1 MVARTMRALAMA
13 AFLGIVASAGCASG
27 FHRVEVLP
35 PAEANG
41 ASPASPYVQVREL
54 GVSHKVVLFHFN
66 GLWQLAVTVDVRNRS
81 TAPLTLDTAGA
92 ALDLAQ
98 LCNATRARAAAV
110 ASGAG
115 DLPGR
120 VDLEGAAARAVTIGP
135 GEDRSFWIVFERV
148 EWSSGCTRVSLRL
161 PSSTGE
167 TFLVESLDPSTA
179 APAPASPEPST
190 SSPAPSARP
199 PRAFGLSIG
208 LQDEDFGS
216 AADIIQVRESLWYA
230 RGALKGGL
238 SFEAGR
244 LFEKTS
250 AGLQQASTLGAALS
264 LSWRPPLVTAGLFA
278 AGQVTYASFENP
290 GLVGNRGWPDLS
302 AGVEIPVQPGPLP
315 AAFARLGY
323 TRVFDDRTPYRN
335 ALLFS
340 IDTPYAIW

>member
-1 MVARTMRALAMA
+1 MVTPTMRAFAMA

-27 FHRVEVLP
+27 FRRIEVMP
-35 PAEANG
+35 PAVANG
-41 ASPASPYVQVREL
+41 TSPASPYVQVREV
-54 GVSHKVVLFHFN
+54 GVSHKVVLFHFE
-66 GLWQLAVTVDVRNRS
+66 GLWQLAVTVDVRNGS
-81 TAPLTLDTAGA
+81 TAPLTLNPTGA
-92 ALDLAQ
+92 ALELEQ
-98 LCNATRARAAAV
+98 LCNATRAHAAAV
-110 ASGAG
+110 ASGSG

-120 VDLEGAAARAVTIGP
+120 VDLEGAAPRPQTIGP

-148 EWSSGCTRVSLRL
+148 GWSSGCTRVSLRL
-161 PSSTGE
+161 PSSKGE
-167 TFLVESLDPSTA
+167 PFLVEALDPATA
-179 APAPASPEPST
+179 
-190 SSPAPSARP
+190 SPAPSARP

-216 AADIIQVRESLWYA
+216 GADIIQVRESLWYA

-244 LFEKTS
+244 LFEKTP

-278 AGQVTYASFENP
+278 AGQLTYASFENP
-290 GLVGNRGWPDLS
+290 ANVGNRGWPDLS

-340 IDTPYAIW
+340 IDTRYAIW

>member
-1 MVARTMRALAMA
+1 MRALAMA
-13 AFLGIVASAGCASG
+13 AFLGVVASAGCVSG
-27 FHRVEVLP
+27 FRHLEVVP
-35 PAEANG
+35 PAQAHS

-66 GLWQLAVTVDVRNRS
+66 GLWQLAVTVDMRNRS

-98 LCNATRARAAAV
+98 LCNATRAHAAAV
-110 ASGAG
+110 ASGSG
-115 DLPGR
+115 DLPSR
-120 VDLEGAAARAVTIGP
+120 VDLETAAPRPVTIGP

-148 EWSSGCTRVSLRL
+148 EWISGCERISFRL

-167 TFLVESLDPSTA
+167 PFLIEAFDPSTA
-179 APAPASPEPST
+179 PPAR
-190 SSPAPSARP
+190 SARP

-216 AADIIQVRESLWYA
+216 GADIVRVRESLWFA

-244 LFEKTS
+244 LFEKAP

-264 LSWRPPLVTAGLFA
+264 LSWRPPLLTAGLFA

-290 GLVGNRGWPDLS
+290 GIVGNRGWPDLS
-302 AGVEIPVQPGPLP
+302 AGLEIPVQPGPLP

-340 IDTPYAIW
+340 IDVRYAIW